1 MKIDLCCYTVLLFP
15 IRLSLFSEN
24 TVKLIFCFV
33 PSLFF
38 VFDLIL
44 WSLVRVV
51 FWQADKFNSD
61 VSEWDVARAENMK
74 YSM

>member
-15 IRLSLFSEN
+15 IRLSLVSEK
-24 TVKLIFCFV
+24 TVKLIFCFI

-38 VFDLIL
+38 VSDLIL

-51 FWQADKFNSD
+51 FQSAKAFNSD
-61 VSEWDVARAENMK
+61 VSEWDVARVENME